1 LFVCFDPSYT
11 KQKLH
16 KAQIA
21 MDIDFQKKI
30 TTIFDYTY
38 SNTAIRLPSQVGI
51 EVGKILHTGLYR
63 EEKEKK
69 KIAFEFSPLQIKDI
83 QGGDKALCTSV
94 AKEIRSSYEAMNKD
108 LNLYEDRIKFD
119 DIQLAYIASYLNGI
133 NFANKERDYFGDA
146 LEVFRSTWAKQAGGQ
161 FFTDQ
166 RVTTLA
172 LQLIEFDPT
181 KGDDLIDLCA
191 GTGGFLLAG
200 FHHIKGIVKA
210 AKGTEKNIIKLASKS
225 LVGFEI
231 DEQISEVGNSTLASR
246 FGGKDGRHIF
256 CANSLDEKKLN
267 QTKKIKFGSH
277 LCAATNP
284 PFGAKIQ
291 VRDTNILNEYEL
303 ARLKG
308 SSVEK
313 TTRSN
318 EPSSRSPDILFIE
331 QNIKLLKPG
340 EGRLAIV
347 MPYQLLSGAQATY
360 IRYWIILNCEITAV
374 IDLPSETFQP
384 HTGTK
389 TSLVVLRRRKKSLLS
404 IADYEDSEIFMATP
418 RWIGHDRRG
427 NPTFERSPDG
437 MFTNNILTDFPEI
450 AQAFEAFKK
459 GLSLKNYSEAY
470 SINSKEIL
478 KDKHLRIN
486 AMFYRQR
493 DKASLISDVQ
503 HQNKDWKSV
512 KLGSVVKKIFYP
524 GRFKR
529 NYVDKFPGAIPFLGG
544 SNITELITETGK
556 WFRPDDPHIN
566 QLKVEAGWILVTRS
580 GSTGIVSMVP
590 PAWDGFAMSEH
601 VIRIIPNDKELSG
614 EYVYAFLKSNLGQLE
629 LAKGIFGSVIEEISP
644 ESISEI
650 NILIPKNKKIFEKID
665 SGVKDAQK
673 NRDQAIQ
680 GDKDAIEFLEQK
692 LIS

>member
-1 LFVCFDPSYT
+1 MFVCFDPSYT

-83 QGGDKALCTSV
+83 QGSNKALCTSV

-119 DIQLAYIASYLNGI
+119 DTQLAYIASYLNGI

-181 KGDDLIDLCA
+181 KDDDLIDLCA

-291 VRDTNILNEYEL
+291 VRDTDILNQYEL

-340 EGRLAIV
+340 DGRLAIV

-360 IRYWIILNCEITAV
+360 IRYWIMLNCEITAV

-404 IADYEDSEIFMATP
+404 IEDYEDSEIFMATP

-437 MFTNNILTDFPEI
+437 MFTNNVLTDFPEI

-503 HQNKDWKSV
+503 HQNKDWKSL

-601 VIRIIPNDKELSG
+601 VIRIIPNNKELSG

>member
-1 LFVCFDPSYT
+1 
-11 KQKLH
+11 
-16 KAQIA
+16 
-21 MDIDFQKKI
+21 
-30 TTIFDYTY
+30 
-38 SNTAIRLPSQVGI
+38 
-51 EVGKILHTGLYR
+51 
-63 EEKEKK
+63 
-69 KIAFEFSPLQIKDI
+69 
-83 QGGDKALCTSV
+83 
-94 AKEIRSSYEAMNKD
+94 
-108 LNLYEDRIKFD
+108 
-119 DIQLAYIASYLNGI
+119 LAYIASYLNGI

-166 RVTTLA
+166 RVTALA
-172 LQLIEFDPT
+172 LQLINFDPAN
-181 KGDDLIDLCA
+181 GDDLIDLCA

-200 FHHIKGIVKA
+200 FHHIKGLVKTG
-210 AKGTEKNIIKLASKS
+210 KGTEKNIIKLASKS
-225 LVGFEI
+225 LIGVEI
-231 DEQISEVGNSTLASR
+231 DEQISDVGNSTLASR
-246 FGGKDGRHIF
+246 LGGKDGRHIF
-256 CANSLDEKKLN
+256 CANSLDEKKLSL
-267 QTKKIKFGSH
+267 TKLIKFGSH

-291 VRDTNILNEYEL
+291 VKDKEILNQYEL

-308 SSVEK
+308 TSVEE
-313 TTRSN
+313 TIRST
-318 EPSSRSPDILFIE
+318 EASPRSPDILFIE

-340 EGRLAIV
+340 KGRLAIV

-360 IRYWIILNCEITAV
+360 IRYWIMLNCEITAV

-389 TSLVVLRRRKKSLLS
+389 TSLVVLRRRERPLLN
-404 IADYEDSEIFMATP
+404 IEDYEDSEIFMATP

-427 NPTFERSPDG
+427 NPTFVRSPDG
-437 MFTNNILTDFPEI
+437 MFTNQILTDFPEI
-450 AQAFEAFKK
+450 AQAFEAFRKDQ
-459 GLSLKNYSEAY
+459 SLDNYSEAY
-470 SINSKEIL
+470 TINSNEIL

-503 HQNKDWKSV
+503 HQNKDWKT
-512 KLGSVVKKIFYP
+512 LRIGSVVKKVFYP

-529 NYVDKFPGAIPFLGG
+529 NYVDKYPGAVPFLGG

-566 QLKVEAGWILVTRS
+566 QLRVKAGWILVTRS

-601 VIRIIPNDKELSG
+601 VIRIIPDEEKLSG
-614 EYVYAFLKSNLGQLE
+614 EYIYAFLKSNLGQLE

-650 NILIPKNKKIFEKID
+650 NVLIPKNKKVFERID
-665 SGVKDAQK
+665 LGVKEAQR
-673 NRDQAIQ
+673 NRDLAIQ
-680 GDKDAIEFLEQK
+680 GDRDTIEFLENQ
-692 LIS
+692 LIK

>member
-1 LFVCFDPSYT
+1 
-11 KQKLH
+11 
-16 KAQIA
+16 

-30 TTIFDYTY
+30 STVFDYTY
-38 SNTAIRLPSQVGI
+38 SNTSIRLPSQVGI

-69 KIAFEFSPLQIKDI
+69 KIAFDYDSSQIKEI
-83 QGGDKALCTSV
+83 QSGNRTVCKPL
-94 AKEIRSSYEAMNKD
+94 AKLIRASYEAMNKD
-108 LNLYEDRIKFD
+108 LGLYEDQIKFD
-119 DIQLAYIASYLNGI
+119 DNQLAFISSYLNGI

-166 RVTTLA
+166 RVTELA
-172 LQLIEFDPT
+172 LKLIDFNPT

-191 GTGGFLLAG
+191 GTGGFLLSG

-210 AKGTEKNIIKLASKS
+210 EKGTEKNIIKLASKS
-225 LVGFEI
+225 LVGIEI

-256 CANSLDEKKLN
+256 CANSLDEKKLVS
-267 QTKKIKFGSH
+267 TKKIKFGTH

-291 VRDTNILNEYEL
+291 VRDADILNQFEL

-308 SSVEK
+308 SSVQG
-313 TTRSN
+313 TVRSI
-318 EPSSRSPDILFIE
+318 EATSRSPDILFIE

-360 IRYWIILNCEITAV
+360 IRYWIMLNCEISAV
-374 IDLPSETFQP
+374 IDLPPETFQP

-389 TSLVVLRRRKKSLLS
+389 TSLVVLLRREKPLLN
-404 IADYEDSEIFMATP
+404 IWDYPDSEIFMGTP

-437 MFTNNILTDFPEI
+437 MYTNDVLTDFPKI
-450 AQAFEAFKK
+450 ARAFQAFKK
-459 GLSLKNYSEAY
+459 GQSLSEYSEAY
-470 SINSKEIL
+470 PINSREIL

-493 DKASLISDVQ
+493 DKASLISDIQ
-503 HQNKDWKSV
+503 HQKKDWKTV
-512 KLGSVVKKIFYP
+512 KLGSVVKKVFYP

-529 NYVDKFPGAIPFLGG
+529 NYVDKFPEAVPFLGG

-590 PAWDGFAMSEH
+590 TAWNGFAMSEH

-614 EYVYAFLKSNLGQLE
+614 EYIYAFLKSNLGQLE

-650 NILIPKNKKIFEKID
+650 NILIPKNKKLFEKID
-665 SGVKDAQK
+665 LGIKSSQRS
-673 NRDQAIQ
+673 RDMAIK
-680 GDKDAIEFLEQK
+680 GDKESIEFLEQ
-692 LIS
+692 LLAS

>member
-1 LFVCFDPSYT
+1 
-11 KQKLH
+11 
-16 KAQIA
+16 

-30 TTIFDYTY
+30 TSIFDYTY

-69 KIAFEFSPLQIKDI
+69 KIAFEYSPAQIKDI
-83 QGGDKALCTSV
+83 QGGNKSTCSSL
-94 AKEIRSSYEAMNKD
+94 AKEIRASYEAMNKD

-119 DIQLAYIASYLNGI
+119 DSQLAFISSYLNGI
-133 NFANKERDYFGDA
+133 NFANKDRDYFGDA

-166 RVTTLA
+166 RVTALA
-172 LQLIEFDPT
+172 LDLLDFNPN
-181 KGDDLIDLCA
+181 KGDDLVDLCA

-200 FHHIKGIVKA
+200 FHHIKGIVKQ

-225 LVGFEI
+225 LVGVEI
-231 DEQISEVGNSTLASR
+231 DKQISEVGNSTLASR

-256 CANSLDEKKLN
+256 CANSLDEKKLTE
-267 QTKKIKFGSH
+267 TKRIKLGSH

-291 VRDTNILNEYEL
+291 VRDKDILNQYEL

-308 SSVEK
+308 SSVDR
-313 TTRSN
+313 TNRSD
-318 EPSSRSPDILFIE
+318 EASSRSPDILFIE
-331 QNIKLLKPG
+331 QNIRLLKPG

-360 IRYWIILNCEITAV
+360 IRYWMMLNCEITAV
-374 IDLPSETFQP
+374 IDLPPETFQP

-389 TSLVVLRRRKKSLLS
+389 TSLVVLRRRKKPLLN
-404 IADYEDSEIFMATP
+404 IEDYEDAEIFMGTP

-437 MFTNNILTDFPEI
+437 MYTNNILTDFPEI
-450 AQAFEAFKK
+450 AKAYEVFKK
-459 GLSLKNYSEAY
+459 GQSLDGFSEAY
-470 SINSKEIL
+470 SINSSEIL

-503 HQNKDWKSV
+503 HQNKDWKVV
-512 KLGSVVKKIFYP
+512 KLGSVVKKVFYP

-529 NYVDKFPGAIPFLGG
+529 NYVDKFPGAVPFLGG

-556 WFRPDDPHIN
+556 WFRPDDSHIN
-566 QLKVEAGWILVTRS
+566 QLRVEAGWILVTRS

-601 VIRIIPNDKELSG
+601 VIRIIPNKQHLSG
-614 EYVYAFLKSNLGQLE
+614 EYIYAFLKSNLGQLE

-650 NILIPKNKKIFEKID
+650 NILIPRNKKIFEKID
-665 SGVKDAQK
+665 LGIKAAQK
-673 NRDQAIQ
+673 SRDHAIQ
-680 GDKDAIEFLEQK
+680 GDRDSIEYLESR
-692 LIS
+692 LTS